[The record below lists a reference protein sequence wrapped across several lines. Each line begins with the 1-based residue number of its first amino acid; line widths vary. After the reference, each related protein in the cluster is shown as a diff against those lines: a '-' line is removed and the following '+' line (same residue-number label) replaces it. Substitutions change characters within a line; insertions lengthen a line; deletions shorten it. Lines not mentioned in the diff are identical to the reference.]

1 MQTLVISELGLNQNY
16 NTFALMLLIKF
27 VLCGESPWTKLID
40 YKCCEMKFRA
50 DAAVQRACTCISCGA
65 HTSES
70 EPDADSRVD
79 LPGLFPTVFNL
90 IRMSLYDKYSGLLRT
105 WIISVLGKYHLV
117 RIGRIDGPTEY
128 LSYIPQLNRTF
139 S

>member
-1 MQTLVISELGLNQNY
+1 MQTLQYKEL
-16 NTFALMLLIKF
+16 
-27 VLCGESPWTKLID
+27 VHV
-40 YKCCEMKFRA
+40 FRA
-50 DAAVQRACTCISCGA
+50 EPTS
-65 HTSES
+65 SES

-105 WIISVLGKYHLV
+105 WIISVLGKHHLV

-128 LSYIPQLNRTF
+128 LSCIPQLNRTF